1 MNALPSLFISHGA
14 PTLPLESGPVVQF
27 FKTLGSLLPTPRAIL
42 VISAHW
48 ETPEPTV
55 SAAPQPATIHDFYG
69 FPPPLYQL
77 HYPAPGDPA
86 LANRVQAMLTA
97 AGIPTQI
104 DPNRGLDHGAWNP
117 LLLIYPEARIPVVQ
131 LSIQPQKDPA
141 YHYHLGQ
148 ALQPL
153 RAEGVLILAS
163 GGATHNLR
171 ELIAP
176 AWRRPLPTAGW
187 SETQAEFTD
196 KPPAW
201 VAHFDQWL
209 SQTISSGQVQELL
222 DYRTLAPE
230 AVRNHPRE
238 EHLLPLF
245 VAAGAGGPANTWAQL
260 FQGYTYGVLSMAA
273 FRFGALE
280 P

>member
-1 MNALPSLFISHGA
+1 MNTLPSLFISHGA
-14 PTLPLESGPVVQF
+14 PTLPLESGAVVQF
-27 FKTLGSLLPTPRAIL
+27 LRRLGSHLSTPQAIL
-42 VISAHW
+42 VVSAHW
-48 ETPEPTV
+48 ETAVPTV

-77 HYPAPGDPA
+77 RYPAPGDPV
-86 LANRVQAMLTA
+86 LANRVQTLCNA
-97 AGIPTQI
+97 AGISSQI

-117 LLLIYPEARIPVVQ
+117 LLLIYPEAQIPVVQ
-131 LSIQPQKDPA
+131 LSIQPHKDPN

-148 ALQPL
+148 ALRPL
-153 RAEGVLILAS
+153 REEGVLILAS

-171 ELIAP
+171 ELIP
-176 AWRRPLPTAGW
+176 AAGW
-187 SETQAEFTD
+187 SETQAEFAE

-209 SQTISSGQVQELL
+209 SKTICRGQVEDLL
-222 DYRTLAPE
+222 HYRTLAPE
-230 AVRNHPRE
+230 AVRNHPRD

-245 VAAGAGGPANTWAQL
+245 VAAGAGDHPNTWGQL

-273 FRFGALE
+273 FRFGAL
-280 P
+280 